1 MRDGVVDVGDVLC
14 VIDKKLAPIRSAEWE
29 TFLHYAFLKFFFFF
43 PLFQRTILTV
53 EFHVLPLRR
62 SRAQPHARAARRGR
76 RPAHAADTG
85 RRPLGR
91 RVCARTRW
99 PHVARP
105 ARARAPAHS
114 RAADMPGGR
123 QPQKGV
129 GRAGG
134 TRPGEAVEDAAGR
147 RGVKE
152 GHWRAHDLRAQPGA
166 VSWAGAWRRC
176 RPRRERSAADCA
188 DRQRAAGSAARLPGP
203 VFRGGQP
210 AWILPV
216 CDAPPHVS
224 LHGHIAAHLLG

>member
-1 MRDGVVDVGDVLC
+1 MSCRCGAAAL
-14 VIDKKLAPIRSAEWE
+14 S
-29 TFLHYAFLKFFFFF
+29 
-43 PLFQRTILTV
+43 LT
-53 EFHVLPLRR
+53 R
-62 SRAQPHARAARRGR
+62 
-76 RPAHAADTG
+76 
-85 RRPLGR
+85 
-91 RVCARTRW
+91 
-99 PHVARP
+99 ARP
-105 ARARAPAHS
+105 GAGAGPRMLQTLGAGLSGAASAPAHDGRTWRARRAREPRRIHP